1 MQKTYFIWGSSL
13 WLLLGLV
20 GIAAGLI
27 FSILGISIMLK
38 GDIKTGGIVGSLFG
52 LLPLSLGI
60 WLTVR
65 IVKHLQEKKF
75 REIEKNIIATTIE
88 HGGRITP
95 IELTLKLDI
104 SLEEA
109 QEELDLLTQKDIF
122 ELEISEDGVLFYYL
136 KKNLSR
142 GSNK

>member
-1 MQKTYFIWGSSL
+1 VE
-13 WLLLGLV
+13 LL
-20 GIAAGLI
+20 
-27 FSILGISIMLK
+27 
-38 GDIKTGGIVGSLFG
+38 IKTGGIVGSLFG

-65 IVKHLQEKKF
+65 IVKHLQEKKTQ
-75 REIEKNIIATTIE
+75 RNRKNIIATTIE